1 MQTKVAI
8 STFMFFHLAL
18 PAAAAVNQK
27 EDLRNLVTTS
37 RRMTNCFSLYWNLCC
52 LANTTVHSQVGE
64 NASNVFLASLLIK
77 TIKIFL
83 CQLSAPFLSPKEL
96 AAFEIGNSFVDYRIV
111 ASSNACY

>member
-18 PAAAAVNQK
+18 PAAAAVNH
-27 EDLRNLVTTS
+27 DVLRNLVTTS

-52 LANTTVHSQVGE
+52 LANTTVHSQAGE

-83 CQLSAPFLSPKEL
+83 CQLSAHFLSPKEL